1 MQLTAYAMRVGVEPR
16 SHDCDHTVA
25 IKTAAL

>member
-1 MQLTAYAMRVGVEPR
+1 LSNEGGIKHR

-25 IKTAAL
+25 VKTAL